1 MRSQH
6 AGIVEKFRSC
16 ACAHSPRAVSRLLC
30 RHPLRRTRMRLRL
43 IHRFFI
49 AFAALSLAALVAFA
63 LLQQDGFRRGFLD
76 YLDGLS
82 VELLNEGS
90 QRLAARYREE
100 GSWDFLRDRPRVL
113 MDTLGINVDARMR
126 AGLAFDPEAAGPP
139 RGPPAGERR
148 PPPPGRDGWPPRPL
162 DRPDGPP
169 FPMAPPPATRAM
181 DPLDIGGRLL
191 LLDVDGNAVAGNPNV
206 SSDARVIEVRD
217 HGQLIGRLRLA
228 PLPHW
233 RGELDKAFARSQ
245 WRRALIGGAAI
256 LCCALLL
263 AWLLSRWLQR
273 PIRALAKGA
282 QALAAGDYTMRV
294 HAGTGDELSELA
306 SDFNRLAAALE
317 RSRAA
322 RRQWGADIAHEL
334 RTPLAIL
341 HGEIQALQDGVR
353 QYGPGTLASLQ
364 AETTRLTSLVEDL
377 YQLALSDA
385 GALEYRAGDVDLGE
399 LLGDLVHV
407 QQATMRD
414 AGLQLDLAELPAAT
428 LPIRGDERR
437 LQQLFGNLL
446 ANARRYTDSPGRVQI
461 SVQRSAGY
469 WLIHVDDTPPSVSK
483 EALPML
489 FERLYRADGSRNRA
503 SGGAGL
509 GLAIARNIVEAH
521 AGSIAA
527 QHSPLGGLR
536 ILIELPIVA
545 EPQS

>member
-1 MRSQH
+1 
-6 AGIVEKFRSC
+6 
-16 ACAHSPRAVSRLLC
+16 
-30 RHPLRRTRMRLRL
+30 MRLRL
-43 IHRFFI
+43 IHRLFI
-49 AFAALSLAALVAFA
+49 AFAALSFAALLAFA

-90 QRLAARYREE
+90 NRLAARYRKE

-113 MDTLGINVDARMR
+113 MDTLGITADARAR
-126 AGLAFDPEAAGPP
+126 AGIPFNPDG
-139 RGPPAGERR
+139 RR
-148 PPPPGRDGWPPRPL
+148 PPPPPQAGDWRPPPRPG
-162 DRPDGPP
+162 DEDGRPLPRDPGRPGRPP
-169 FPMAPPPATRAM
+169 RPAPPPPPEARAM

-191 LLDVDGNAVAGNPNV
+191 LVDLDGVAIAGNPNV
-206 SSDARVIEVRD
+206 PDDAREIEVRD
-217 HGQLIGRLRLA
+217 QGQLIGRLRLTA
-228 PLPHW
+228 LPQW
-233 RGELDKAFARSQ
+233 RGKLDEAFAHSQ

-256 LCCALLL
+256 LVCALLL
-263 AWLLSRWLQR
+263 AWLLARWLQR
-273 PIRALAKGA
+273 PIRALAQGA
-282 QALAAGDYTMRV
+282 QALAAGDYATRV
-294 HAGTGDELSELA
+294 QAGAGDELSELA
-306 SDFNRLAAALE
+306 TDFNRLAMALE

-353 QYGPGTLASLQ
+353 QYGPDTLASLQ

-385 GALEYRAGDVDLGE
+385 GALEYRSTDIDLGE
-399 LLGDLVHV
+399 LLTEFVRL

-414 AGLQLDLAELPAAT
+414 AGLELTLADLPAAE

-437 LQQLFGNLL
+437 LQQLFGNLI
-446 ANARRYTDSPGRVQI
+446 ANSRRYTDSPGRVQI

-469 WLIHVDDTPPSVSK
+469 WLIHIDDTAPGVSK
-483 EALPML
+483 EALPLL

-521 AGSIAA
+521 GGSIAA
-527 QHSPLGGLR
+527 LQSPLGGLR
-536 ILIELPIVA
+536 ILIELPIA
-545 EPQS
+545 TGHRA

>member
-1 MRSQH
+1 
-6 AGIVEKFRSC
+6 
-16 ACAHSPRAVSRLLC
+16 
-30 RHPLRRTRMRLRL
+30 
-43 IHRFFI
+43 
-49 AFAALSLAALVAFA
+49 
-63 LLQQDGFRRGFLD
+63 
-76 YLDGLS
+76 
-82 VELLNEGS
+82 
-90 QRLAARYREE
+90 
-100 GSWDFLRDRPRVL
+100 
-113 MDTLGINVDARMR
+113 
-126 AGLAFDPEAAGPP
+126 
-139 RGPPAGERR
+139 
-148 PPPPGRDGWPPRPL
+148 
-162 DRPDGPP
+162 
-169 FPMAPPPATRAM
+169 M

-191 LLDVDGNAVAGNPNV
+191 LLDADGNAVAGNPNV
-206 SSDARVIEVRD
+206 PRNAREIEVRD

-233 RGELDKAFARSQ
+233 RGELDEAFARSQ

-256 LCCALLL
+256 LLCSLLL
-263 AWLLSRWLQR
+263 AWLLARWLQR
-273 PIRALAKGA
+273 PIRALTKGA
-282 QALAAGDYTMRV
+282 QALAAGDYAMRV
-294 HAGTGDELSELA
+294 HAGSGDELSELA

-353 QYGPGTLASLQ
+353 QYGPDTLASLQ
-364 AETTRLTSLVEDL
+364 AETMRLTSLVEDL

-385 GALEYRAGDVDLGE
+385 GALEYRASDVDLGE
-399 LLGDLVHV
+399 LLRDLVHV

-414 AGLQLDLAELPAAT
+414 AGLQLVLGELPPRM
-428 LPIRGDERR
+428 LPIRGDEHR

-469 WLIHVDDTPPSVSK
+469 WLIHVDDTPPGVPE

-527 QHSPLGGLR
+527 QQSPLGGLR
-536 ILIELPIVA
+536 ILIELPIA
-545 EPQS
+545 TELRS